1 MHQKSKR
8 FLECVDDNFFQVIQE
23 PERKG
28 AMLNLV
34 LTNKEGLMS
43 NVKLEDSLDCSDHE
57 MVEFKILRVLK
68 RVHSKL
74 ATQNFRRA
82 DFELFR
88 ELLGKVTWE
97 KSLEGRGAQE
107 SWLVFKDHLLQAQ
120 KQCMPRKRKA
130 GKNAGKPL
138 WINKKLMDLLK
149 LEKKAYGE
157 WKQEQV
163 T

>member
-23 PERKG
+23 PVRKG
-28 AMLNLV
+28 AMLSLV

-43 NVKLEDSLDCSDHE
+43 NVKLADSLDCSDHE

-88 ELLGKVTWE
+88 ELLGRVTWE
-97 KSLEGRGAQE
+97 KALEERRAQE
-107 SWLVFKDHLLQAQ
+107 SWSVFKDHLLQTQ
-120 KQCMPRKRKA
+120 K
-130 GKNAGKPL
+130 
-138 WINKKLMDLLK
+138 
-149 LEKKAYGE
+149 
-157 WKQEQV
+157 
-163 T
+163 